1 MSATFEPNPAG
12 LAAVVGEIVEDAA
25 KFCAKTTRDNL
36 RSMGAVRTGK
46 LLRGVKVSPPD
57 ASGSSISREV
67 YNEVFYASFVEFGNG
82 PGTAP
87 VPAMEQ
93 ARATTERRYT

>member
-1 MSATFEPNPAG
+1 MSAAFEPNQAG
-12 LAAVVGEIVEDAA
+12 MRAMVGEVVEDAA
-25 KFCAKTTRDNL
+25 KFCASETLRNL
-36 RSMGAVRTGK
+36 KSLGAVRTGK
-46 LLRGVKVSPPD
+46 LLRCVKVSPPD